1 VLESDAM
8 TKIEV
13 ESFSAATNAAVIRL
27 PGRQFPGIVMQGD
40 SLKVLVDSVDD
51 LQRLAVRLKIPEL
64 ESAVT
69 ELGQILN
76 GYKGLYE
83 QALRQNNCPL
93 PY

>member
-1 VLESDAM
+1 M

-27 PGRQFPGIVMQGD
+27 PGRQFPGLLMQGD
-40 SLKVLVDSVDD
+40 SLKILVDSVDD
-51 LQRLAVRLKIPEL
+51 LLRLAGRLKIPEL
-64 ESAVT
+64 ANTVT

-76 GYKGLYE
+76 DYKRVYE

>member
-27 PGRQFPGIVMQGD
+27 PGRQFPGLLMQGD
-40 SLKVLVDSVDD
+40 SLKILVDSVDD
-51 LQRLAVRLKIPEL
+51 LLRLAGRLKIPEL
-64 ESAVT
+64 ANTVT

-76 GYKGLYE
+76 DYKRVYE